1 MNVFPLPPNF
11 RDSFLSANN
20 ILYHD
25 KITARS
31 EYEKHLMVLNKQS
44 MLVPF
49 KPLRVQQHYR
59 QTKTK
64 RNLTLKSRRIG
75 VSTVIKA
82 DMELDA
88 YTKTTRQ
95 AVLAHDA
102 MTTTF
107 LRDMAKTF
115 WYHLPDNIRPK
126 RNADSATTTAYEND
140 SKVIIVTAGSLHIGR
155 GGTFNH
161 VHGTEVAFWKDARA
175 ILTGLLQGVPLDGN
189 IDLES
194 TANGAQGYFYEK
206 CMEALD
212 GSSEFNFNFY
222 AWWWDE
228 DNCLPIN
235 PEENFVLTEEELL
248 LSLKHKLSHEQ
259 INWRRMKQKELLWEF
274 VQEYPETVHSAFIHS
289 GNSVFGDITHCIKA
303 PLNAE
308 PIEGHRYVAGG
319 DWGQADDY
327 SGISIIDATDDVE
340 VYLDRYNKMRWDD
353 MQWRMVNACIHWGV
367 ETFQPE
373 RNSIGRVNVEG
384 LLDKFQS
391 KSYSITTRPIET
403 TNRKKGK
410 WVANLYK
417 GLHNDGLQ
425 LLDIDYATS
434 ELRMFAQG
442 QTPKGEYTYSAASGH
457 DDTVIMRLLAW
468 DAACKMIS

>member
-1 MNVFPLPPNF
+1 
-11 RDSFLSANN
+11 
-20 ILYHD
+20 
-25 KITARS
+25 
-31 EYEKHLMVLNKQS
+31 
-44 MLVPF
+44 MLIPF
-49 KPLRVQQHYR
+49 KPLRAQQHFR
-59 QTKTK
+59 NHRAR
-64 RNLTLKSRRIG
+64 RNLVLKSRQLGI
-75 VSTVIKA
+75 STEVTV
-82 DMELDA
+82 DMFLEA
-88 YTKTTRQ
+88 ITRTQRQ
-95 AVLAHDA
+95 AVLAHDSETTSLLRR
-102 MTTTF
+102 MTK
-107 LRDMAKTF
+107 RF
-115 WYHLPDNIRPK
+115 WLHLPNHIRPI
-126 RNADSATTTAYEND
+126 RSADSATTTVYAGTGSE
-140 SKVIIVTAGSLHIGR
+140 VTIATAGSLNIGR
-155 GGTFNH
+155 GGTFNR
-161 VHGTEVAFWKDARA
+161 VHGTEVAFWKDAAA
-175 ILTGLLQGVPLDGN
+175 ILSGLLQGVPLDGQV
-189 IDLES
+189 DLES
-194 TANGAQGYFYEK
+194 TAHGARGWFYEK

-212 GSSEFNFNFY
+212 GSKEYAFFFY
-222 AWWWDE
+222 PWWYDANYYLDFAPGE
-228 DNCLPIN
+228 TLT
-235 PEENFVLTEEELL
+235 LTEEESL
-248 LSLKHKLSHEQ
+248 LSREHNLSLEQ
-259 INWRRMKQKELLWEF
+259 INWRRMKQKELPFSF
-274 VQEYPETVHSAFIHS
+274 VEEYPEDAYSAFIHS
-289 GNSVFGDITHCIKA
+289 GNSVFGDITNCTKA
-303 PLNAE
+303 PLNAK

-353 MQWRMVNACIHWGV
+353 MQWNMVNACIYWGV